1 MISHTQT
8 IQFVGFCRRISVSDH
23 FVGLALTGF
32 ISIWHFANSFL
43 ANVPIIYLLKT
54 PENSSNVNEAIRAI
68 SNFFILFYGK
78 TLHTKKKN
86 TKSTTSIKSTKT
98 QTSEQA
104 TFFPLDVFYAHKKCC
119 FLFTYISFVRVK
131 SFRKKNKIALTA
143 SFTLLLILTTLTL
156 IVSFSLK
163 CNKQKDWIPEY

>member
-1 MISHTQT
+1 MRPSGQFQTFLFCFTGKLYTQ
-8 IQFVGFCRRISVSDH
+8 
-23 FVGLALTGF
+23 
-32 ISIWHFANSFL
+32 
-43 ANVPIIYLLKT
+43 
-54 PENSSNVNEAIRAI
+54 
-68 SNFFILFYGK
+68 
-78 TLHTKKKN
+78 KKN

-143 SFTLLLILTTLTL
+143 SFTLLLILNTLTL

-163 CNKQKDWIPEY
+163 CNKQKD